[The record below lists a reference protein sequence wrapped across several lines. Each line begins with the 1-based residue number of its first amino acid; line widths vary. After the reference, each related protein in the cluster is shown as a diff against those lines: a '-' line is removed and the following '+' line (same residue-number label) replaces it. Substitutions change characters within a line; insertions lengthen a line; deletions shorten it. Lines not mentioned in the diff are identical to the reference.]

1 MDTGDVKESGL
12 MSKNTKELEEKLY
25 KNIEKAINIFGTER
39 DKNLLKKTKDSENR
53 GNEYGRSNK

>member
-1 MDTGDVKESGL
+1 MKESGL